1 MAGKPSIVISY
12 CTFATA
18 LILLAL
24 LMAAAGVM
32 TAVIPSGQFDRTI
45 VDGREIILPG
55 TFREIARPD
64 MPIWRYLA
72 APFLVL
78 GSTSG
83 QTAFLIIL
91 FLFAV
96 AGSIALLEKSNVLVF
111 AIDSLVYRVRS
122 HKYALMA
129 LIVLFFMLLSAVIG
143 TFEENL
149 FMVPVMVMLAC
160 RLHWDSLVGLGMSL
174 LASCFGFT
182 AALTNPFSIAI
193 SQRIAGLPIYSGTAY
208 RMVIFIVFYV
218 LLMAFLLRYA
228 KRIDKNPEKSLV
240 YVEDRPIREQIELT
254 GSRDARDSQLND
266 EQQRRMRR
274 ALVLLAGC
282 LALLII
288 LIGLSSLLPA
298 LADFLFAFMGLLLLA
313 AGILSSLAAGQT
325 GGMVARTLASS
336 SLSIAP
342 IALLILIVMSIRHII
357 EQGKIIDTI
366 LNFTV
371 NLVSGAS
378 PWAAAVLVYILI
390 LFLELFIGASSA
402 KAFLIMPLIAPM
414 AELVQITRQTAVLAF
429 SFGDGFSNVLY
440 PTNPVLIICL
450 GLTVVTY
457 PKWIKWTLGLQLV
470 AFLLACLFL
479 GGAVLM
485 NYGPF

>member
-12 CTFATA
+12 RTFMTA
-18 LILLAL
+18 LILLVL

-32 TAVIPSGQFDRTI
+32 TAVIPAGLFERTI
-45 VDGREIILPG
+45 VDGREIIIPG

-64 MPIWRYLA
+64 MPVWRYLA
-72 APFLVL
+72 APLLVL
-78 GSTSG
+78 GSSSG
-83 QTAFLIIL
+83 KTALYVIL

-96 AGSIALLEKSNVLVF
+96 AGAIALLEKSNVLVF
-111 AIDSLVYRVRS
+111 AVDSLVRRVGT

-129 LIVLFFMLLSAVIG
+129 LIVLLFMLLSAVIG

-149 FMVPVMVMLAC
+149 FMVPVMVLLAC

-193 SQRIAGLPIYSGTAY
+193 AQRIAGLPLYSGTAY
-208 RMVIFIVFYV
+208 RVVIFIIFYA

-240 YVEDRPIREQIELT
+240 YAEDRPIREQIESI
-254 GSRDARDSQLND
+254 GSMGAHDSGFDAD
-266 EQQRRMRR
+266 QQRRMRR
-274 ALVLLAGC
+274 ALVLLAGFMT
-282 LALLII
+282 LLFAM
-288 LIGLSSLLPA
+288 IGLSSLLTA
-298 LADFLFAFMGLLLLA
+298 LADFLFALMGLLLLS
-313 AGILSSLAAGQT
+313 AGIVSSLSAGLT
-325 GGMVARTLASS
+325 GRMIVRTLASS
-336 SLSIAP
+336 ILRIAP
-342 IALLILIVMSIRHII
+342 IALLILMVMSIRHII

-366 LNFTV
+366 LNFTA

-378 PWAAAVLVYILI
+378 PWTAAILVYVLI

-402 KAFLIMPLIAPM
+402 KAFLIMPMIAPL

-457 PKWIKWTLGLQLV
+457 TKWIKWTLRLQLA